1 MKLPSCVVQSGVG
14 RLAELFVQRLPGT
27 LKRESHVCQKGKRRD
42 EGFGPACE
50 GFMVTIETKEE
61 SAEWVGVGRD
71 RTEPFRCEF
80 FLRRI
85 LPGVVVVS

>member
-1 MKLPSCVVQSGVG
+1 
-14 RLAELFVQRLPGT
+14 
-27 LKRESHVCQKGKRRD
+27 
-42 EGFGPACE
+42 
-50 GFMVTIETKEE
+50 MVTIETKEE